1 MIVRQDLGRV
11 MGKHFQLN
19 CLLVFALYVAF
30 VKLLIYTSSLLFT
43 EAYADKLLACDNK
56 LCSVELCASGL
67 SMGTQ
72 LCGTQLVGDRL
83 LKCIT
88 TNWSFCLC

>member
-1 MIVRQDLGRV
+1 MLIPFATPKQCGPSANFEDWKSDVDRRTMIVRQDLGKV

-43 EAYADKLLACDNK
+43 EAYADKLLAC
-56 LCSVELCASGL
+56 V
-67 SMGTQ
+67 
-72 LCGTQLVGDRL
+72 R
-83 LKCIT
+83 
-88 TNWSFCLC
+88 